1 MSCCHSDLGTVME
14 SIHDKSDNKHVHAQ
28 QVYTNAF
35 PFDLSASQCKMPQA
49 G

>member
-1 MSCCHSDLGTVME
+1 MSRCHSDLCTVIE
-14 SIHDKSDNKHVHAQ
+14 SIHDKCDNKHVHAQ

-35 PFDLSASQCKMPQA
+35 PFGLSASQCKMPQA